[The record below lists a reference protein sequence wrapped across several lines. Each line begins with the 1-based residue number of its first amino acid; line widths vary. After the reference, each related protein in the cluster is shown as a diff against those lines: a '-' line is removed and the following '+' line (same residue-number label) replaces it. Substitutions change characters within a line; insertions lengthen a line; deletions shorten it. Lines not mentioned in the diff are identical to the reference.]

1 MFIKIR
7 LDTQWNIT
15 LWIHNLLKIIGSQDY
30 SNSML
35 VIYIKLFQKP
45 QEISYL
51 LIKLVE
57 NVQPNQLV
65 LK

>member
-1 MFIKIR
+1 MFIKIL
-7 LDTQWNIT
+7 LDMQWNIT
-15 LWIHNLLKIIGSQDY
+15 LWIHNLLKIIGSLDF

-57 NVQPNQLV
+57 NVQPNQQV